1 MLGLCPKPRF
11 FPGFFDWR
19 SFISIAS
26 FIYWLALAV
35 DYGIVLV
42 WLVGGCGVVW
52 LVGFIC
58 WGFAP
63 SPVFFSSFLNG
74 EVGWRWRFCRFGR
87 KGI

>member
-42 WLVGGCGVVW
+42 WLVGGCGVFVW
-52 LVGFIC
+52 LGLYVGALPQ
-58 WGFAP
+58 AP
-63 SPVFFSSFLNG
+63 FFSRVF
-74 EVGWRWRFCRFGR
+74 
-87 KGI
+87 

>member
-1 MLGLCPKPRF
+1 MLGLGPKPRF

-42 WLVGGCGVVW
+42 WLVGGCGVFDW
-52 LVGFIC
+52 LSLYVGALPQ
-58 WGFAP
+58 AP
-63 SPVFFSSFLNG
+63 FFLEFFK
-74 EVGWRWRFCRFGR
+74 WRS
-87 KGI
+87 